1 VPNPV
6 PNPVPDIAIATGFTR
21 QPFEKAIA
29 FLRQK
34 TAIPST
40 EWDQI
45 WSEAQ
50 DYCFSVTGVTR
61 ADILA
66 DIQEAIAQALE
77 NGTPLSQ
84 FKKDFE
90 AIATNKGWLPPTGVD
105 TPWRLALIFNQNI
118 RGAYA
123 AGRSEQL
130 DDPDILAA
138 RQYRLYRHR
147 DSMQPRPAHLALDGK
162 VFLAQDPIWQS
173 IMPVNGF
180 GCRCAVFALSDRD
193 LERRG
198 LSISE
203 PPKETVL
210 IRDRQTGRTQ
220 QVPAIDGQPIAEPG
234 FTNNPG
240 RGIKEQR
247 DAVIEGAIA
256 RLPGNLQVKAREAID
271 ANRSKAK

>member
-1 VPNPV
+1 M
-6 PNPVPDIAIATGFTR
+6 PDTAATINLTR

-29 FLRQK
+29 FLREK

-45 WSEAQ
+45 WAEAQ
-50 DYCFSVTGVTR
+50 DYCFSITGITR

-84 FKKDFE
+84 FKKDFQ
-90 AIATNKGWLPPTGVD
+90 AIVTNRGWIPPEGLD

-123 AGRSEQL
+123 AGRSQQL

-138 RQYRLYRHR
+138 RQYRMYRHR
-147 DSMQPRPAHLALDGK
+147 DSRHPRPAHLALDGK
-162 VFLAQDPIWQS
+162 VFLAQDPVWAT
-173 IMPVNGF
+173 IMPTNGF

-198 LSISE
+198 LSVSE
-203 PPKETVL
+203 PPKGTVL
-210 IRDRQTGRTQ
+210 IKDRQTGKTMR
-220 QVPAIDGQPIAEPG
+220 VPSINGQPIAEPG
-234 FTNNPG
+234 FTYNPG
-240 RGIKEQR
+240 RGLKEQR
-247 DAVIEGAIA
+247 AAVIQDAID
-256 RLPGNLQVKAREAID
+256 RLPPNLQA
-271 ANRSKAK
+271 KAKDSIGGNNRKA